1 MKPSDFKNKSTM
13 GSIFR
18 KRECEVVAQN
28 VMKILARTGD
38 VFRLLSWDEYKAER
52 QKDGNFSERE
62 YRFFDD
68 VVNYCASSHGAAA
81 FCPGWAEVA
90 MALAGGE

>member
-1 MKPSDFKNKSTM
+1 MKPSNFKNASTM

-18 KRECEVVAQN
+18 RSEHETVAKN

-38 VFRLLSWDEYKAER
+38 TFRLLSWDEYKAER

-62 YRFFDD
+62 SGFFND
-68 VVNYCASSHGAAA
+68 VANYCASSHGAAA
-81 FCPGWAEVA
+81 FCPGRAEIA
-90 MALAGGE
+90 MEAGN